1 MHLSALNLYSVV
13 IHNIINNKGE
23 RVIISKRVILHLVGS
38 PTDQFYCDLSRFYA
52 DSCIRAL
59 ADPARYTFQIAY
71 ITPNKKWC
79 FPASLYDAD
88 ITAAKAL
95 SLAEAVQVLSKQHI
109 DIALPQMFCR
119 SGMTDYRALLDLLNI
134 PYVGNTPELMALT
147 ADKAKAKAVVAA
159 AGVVVPESELLRLGD
174 KPSFKPPVV
183 VKPAQADNSLGVTLV
198 NTEAEYATALEMAF
212 AESDEVLVERF
223 IELGREIR
231 CGIIEKKGELICL
244 PLEEYRMDAQTHPIR
259 AYSSKLTEDAQ
270 GGLAFAGKDSTQTWL
285 VNTDD
290 PDITRVWEAAKL
302 SHRALGC
309 RHYSLFDFRIDSQGK
324 PWFLEAGLYC
334 SFAPK
339 SVIPTMVKETGITL
353 SAFFQQ
359 MVDETLAKPK

>member
-1 MHLSALNLYSVV
+1 M
-13 IHNIINNKGE
+13 
-23 RVIISKRVILHLVGS
+23 SKRVILHLVGS

-52 DSCIRAL
+52 DSCINAL
-59 ADPARYTFQIAY
+59 ADPSRYTFQIAY
-71 ITPNKKWC
+71 VTPNKKWF
-79 FPASLYDAD
+79 FPISLDDAD
-88 ITAAKAL
+88 IANAKAL
-95 SLAEAVQVLSKQHI
+95 SLAEAVHFLSQQQI

-159 AGVVVPESELLRLGD
+159 AGVAVPESELLRRGD

-183 VKPAQADNSLGVTLV
+183 VKPTQADNSLGVTLV
-198 NTEAEYATALEMAF
+198 NTEAEYAVALEMAF

-223 IELGREIR
+223 IELGREVR
-231 CGIIEKKGELICL
+231 CGIIEQQGELICL
-244 PLEEYRMDAQTHPIR
+244 PLEEYRMDTKTHPIR

-270 GGLAFAGKDSTQTWL
+270 GNLAFAGKDSTQTWL
-285 VNTDD
+285 INTGD
-290 PDITRVWEAAKL
+290 PDIDQVWEAAKL
-302 SHRALGC
+302 SHQALGC
-309 RHYSLFDFRIDSQGK
+309 RHYSLFDFRIDAQGK

-339 SVIPTMVKETGITL
+339 SVIPTMVKETGVELKT
-353 SAFFQQ
+353 FFQQ
-359 MVDETLAKPK
+359 MLDEALAESK